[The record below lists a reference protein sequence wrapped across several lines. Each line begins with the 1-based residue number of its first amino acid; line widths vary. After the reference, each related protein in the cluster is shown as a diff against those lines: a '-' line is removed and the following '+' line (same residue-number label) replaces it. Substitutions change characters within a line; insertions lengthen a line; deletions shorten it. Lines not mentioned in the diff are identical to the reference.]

1 MKKLKKNDSKYFLEY
16 IDEYL
21 NFIRVS
27 GNFSSNTVISYQND
41 LKQFLN
47 FLFNLYKDSSAIFPE
62 DFVFDLKS
70 ITKRDI
76 KAFISDLLLAEKID
90 IKKVKKYNTKSISRK
105 ISTLKSFFRY
115 LKKRKYIDS
124 NPASVLIFPKR
135 PKNLPYFV
143 SESEMDR
150 LLDGAKSN
158 ELSILEKAIIELFY
172 STGIRLSE
180 LINLKIVNVNFNNKT
195 IKVLG
200 KGSKERIIPYG
211 EKANAALK
219 NYIEIRN
226 ICNIKNL
233 DNFFVTN
240 KGNKLYP
247 VQVQRMVNKSLS
259 GVTEIKK
266 KSPHVLRHTF
276 ATHLLDKGADI
287 RAVKDMLGHES
298 LSTTQIYTHL
308 TPEKLKKVYNQAHPK
323 AK

>member
-1 MKKLKKNDSKYFLEY
+1 MKNSNSKYFAEY
-16 IDEYL
+16 IEEYL

-27 GNFSSNTVISYQND
+27 GNFSSNTIISYQND
-41 LKQFLN
+41 LHQFLN
-47 FLFNLYKDSSAIFPE
+47 FLFKHYKDSSCLFPE
-62 DFVFDLKS
+62 KFIYDIKL

-76 KAFISDLLLAEKID
+76 KSFISELLLEEKID

-105 ISTLKSFFRY
+105 ISSLKSFFKY
-115 LKKRKYIDS
+115 SKKRKYIES

-135 PKNLPYFV
+135 AKNLPYFIT
-143 SESEMDR
+143 ETEIDK
-150 LLDGAKSN
+150 LLDGAKSID
-158 ELSILEKAIIELFY
+158 LSILDKAIMELFY
-172 STGIRLSE
+172 STGIRLTE
-180 LINLKIVNVNFNNKT
+180 LINLKVQNVNFQNKT

-211 EKANAALK
+211 GKANTALK
-219 NYIEIRN
+219 NYLEIRN
-226 ICNIKNL
+226 ICNIKNY
-233 DNFFVTN
+233 DNFFIGN

-247 VQVQRMVNKSLS
+247 MQVQRLVNKNLS
-259 GVTEIKK
+259 GVTESKK

-276 ATHLLDKGADI
+276 ATHMLDKGADI

>member
-1 MKKLKKNDSKYFLEY
+1 LKKSNSKYFLEY
-16 IDEYL
+16 IEEYL
-21 NFIRVS
+21 SFIRVS
-27 GNFSSNTVISYQND
+27 RNFSGNTIISYQND

-47 FLFNLYKDSSAIFPE
+47 FLFNLYKDSSVLFPE
-62 DFVFDLKS
+62 DFIFDVNLV
-70 ITKRDI
+70 TKRDI
-76 KAFISDLLLAEKID
+76 KSFISELLLAEKID

-105 ISTLKSFFRY
+105 ISTLKSFFKY
-115 LKKRKYIDS
+115 LRKRNYIDS

-135 PKNLPYFV
+135 PKNLPHFIT
-143 SESEMDR
+143 ESEMDR

-158 ELSILEKAIIELFY
+158 ELGILEKAIMELFY

-180 LINLKIVNVNFNNKT
+180 LINLKIVNVNFGNKT

-200 KGSKERIIPYG
+200 KGSKERIIPFG
-211 EKANAALK
+211 EKANKAMK

-226 ICNIKNL
+226 ICNTKNL

-247 VQVQRMVNKSLS
+247 MQVQRLVNKNLS
-259 GVTEIKK
+259 GVTESKK

-298 LSTTQIYTHL
+298 LSTTQVYTHL
-308 TPEKLKKVYNQAHPK
+308 TPEKLKKVYEQAHPK

>member
-1 MKKLKKNDSKYFLEY
+1 MKKSNSKYFLEY
-16 IDEYL
+16 IEEYL
-21 NFIRVS
+21 SFIRVS
-27 GNFSSNTVISYQND
+27 RNFSGNTIISYQND

-47 FLFNLYKDSSAIFPE
+47 FLFNLYKDSSVLFPE
-62 DFVFDLKS
+62 DFIFDVNLV
-70 ITKRDI
+70 TKRDI
-76 KAFISDLLLAEKID
+76 KSFISELLLAEKID

-105 ISTLKSFFRY
+105 ISTLKSFFKY
-115 LKKRKYIDS
+115 LRKRNYIDS

-135 PKNLPYFV
+135 PKNLPHFIT
-143 SESEMDR
+143 ESEMDR

-158 ELSILEKAIIELFY
+158 ELGILEKAIMELFY

-180 LINLKIVNVNFNNKT
+180 LINLKIVNVNFGNKT

-200 KGSKERIIPYG
+200 KGSKERIIPFG
-211 EKANAALK
+211 EKANKAMK

-226 ICNIKNL
+226 ICNTKNL

-247 VQVQRMVNKSLS
+247 MQVQRLVNKNLS
-259 GVTEIKK
+259 GVTESKK

-298 LSTTQIYTHL
+298 LSTTQVYTHL
-308 TPEKLKKVYNQAHPK
+308 TPEKLKKVYEQAHPK

>member
-1 MKKLKKNDSKYFLEY
+1 MKKNDSKYFLEY

-27 GNFSSNTVISYQND
+27 GNFSANTVISYQND

-47 FLFNLYKDSSAIFPE
+47 FLFNLYKDSSAVFPE
-62 DFVFDLKS
+62 DFVFNIKS
-70 ITKRDI
+70 VTKRDI
-76 KAFISDLLLAEKID
+76 KAFISDLFLAEKID

-105 ISTLKSFFRY
+105 ISTLKSFFKY
-115 LKKRKYIDS
+115 LKKRKCIES
-124 NPASVLIFPKR
+124 NPASVLIFPKK
-135 PKNLPYFV
+135 PKNLPHFV

-158 ELSILEKAIIELFY
+158 ELSILEKAIMELFY

-180 LINLKIVNVNFNNKT
+180 LINLKFSNVNFHNKT
-195 IKVLG
+195 IKVMG

-211 EKANAALK
+211 EKANAVMK

-233 DNFFVTN
+233 DNFFITN

-247 VQVQRMVNKSLS
+247 MQVQRMVNKNLS

>member
-1 MKKLKKNDSKYFLEY
+1 MKNSDSKYFKEY
-16 IDEYL
+16 IEEYL

-27 GNFSSNTVISYQND
+27 GNFSSNTVISYHND
-41 LKQFLN
+41 LYQFLN
-47 FLFNLYKDSSAIFPE
+47 FLFKHYRDSSCLFPE
-62 DFVFDLKS
+62 DFVYDIKL

-76 KAFISDLLLAEKID
+76 KSFISELLLEEKID

-105 ISTLKSFFRY
+105 ISSLKSFFKY
-115 LKKRKYIDS
+115 IKKRKYIES

-135 PKNLPYFV
+135 AKNLPYFV
-143 SESEMDR
+143 TETEIDR
-150 LLDGAKSN
+150 LLDGAKSID
-158 ELSILEKAIIELFY
+158 LSILDKAIMELFY
-172 STGIRLSE
+172 STGIRLTE
-180 LINLKIVNVNFNNKT
+180 LINLKFQNVNFQNKT

-200 KGSKERIIPYG
+200 KGSKERIIPFG
-211 EKANAALK
+211 GKAYSALK
-219 NYIEIRN
+219 NYMEIRN
-226 ICNIKNL
+226 ICNIKNY
-233 DNFFVTN
+233 DNFFIGN

-247 VQVQRMVNKSLS
+247 MQVQRLVNKNLS
-259 GVTEIKK
+259 GVTESKK

-276 ATHLLDKGADI
+276 ATHMLDKGADI

>member
-1 MKKLKKNDSKYFLEY
+1 LKNNSKYFVEY
-16 IDEYL
+16 IEEYL
-21 NFIRVS
+21 NFIRVA
-27 GNFSSNTVISYQND
+27 GNFSGNTVISYHND

-47 FLFNLYKDSSAIFPE
+47 FLFRTYKDSSCQFPE
-62 DFVFDLKS
+62 KFIYDIKS
-70 ITKRDI
+70 VTKRDI
-76 KAFISDLLLAEKID
+76 KSFISELLLEEKID

-105 ISTLKSFFRY
+105 ISTLKSFFKY
-115 LKKRKYIDS
+115 LKKRKFIDI

-135 PKNLPYFV
+135 AKNLPYFV
-143 SESEMDR
+143 TESDMEK
-150 LLDGAKSN
+150 LLEGAKTIDI
-158 ELSILEKAIIELFY
+158 SILDKAIMELFY
-172 STGIRLSE
+172 STGIRLTE
-180 LINLKIVNVNFNNKT
+180 LINLKIQNINFQSKT

-211 EKANAALK
+211 EKANKALK

-226 ICNIKNL
+226 ICNIKNY
-233 DNFFVTN
+233 DNFFIGN

-247 VQVQRMVNKSLS
+247 MQVQRLVNKNLS
-259 GVTEIKK
+259 TVTEMKK

-276 ATHLLDKGADI
+276 ATHMLDKGADI

-298 LSTTQIYTHL
+298 LSTTQVYTHL

>member
-1 MKKLKKNDSKYFLEY
+1 LKKSNSKYFLEY
-16 IDEYL
+16 IEEYL
-21 NFIRVS
+21 SFIRVS
-27 GNFSSNTVISYQND
+27 RNFSGNTIISYQND
-41 LKQFLN
+41 LKQFLT
-47 FLFNLYKDSSAIFPE
+47 FLFNLYKDSSVLFPE
-62 DFVFDLKS
+62 DFIFEIKS
-70 ITKRDI
+70 VTKRDI
-76 KAFISDLLLAEKID
+76 KSFISELFLAEKID

-105 ISTLKSFFRY
+105 ISTLKSFFKY
-115 LKKRKYIDS
+115 LRKRNYIDS

-135 PKNLPYFV
+135 PKNLPHFIT
-143 SESEMDR
+143 ESEMDR

-158 ELSILEKAIIELFY
+158 ELGILEKAILELFY

-180 LINLKIVNVNFNNKT
+180 LINLKIDNVNFSSKT

-211 EKANAALK
+211 EKANKAMK
-219 NYIEIRN
+219 NYLEIRN
-226 ICNIKNL
+226 ICNLKKL

-247 VQVQRMVNKSLS
+247 MQVQRLVNKNLS
-259 GVTEIKK
+259 GVTESKK

-298 LSTTQIYTHL
+298 LSTTQVYTHL
-308 TPEKLKKVYNQAHPK
+308 TPEKLKKVYEQAHPK

>member
-1 MKKLKKNDSKYFLEY
+1 MKNNSKYFLEY
-16 IDEYL
+16 IEEYL
-21 NFIRVS
+21 NFIRVA
-27 GNFSSNTVISYQND
+27 GNFSANTVISYQND

-47 FLFNLYKDSSAIFPE
+47 FLFKTYKDSSCLFPE
-62 DFVFDLKS
+62 EFVLDIKS
-70 ITKRDI
+70 VTKRDI
-76 KAFISDLLLAEKID
+76 KSFISDLLLEEKID

-105 ISTLKSFFRY
+105 ISTLKSFFKY
-115 LKKRKYIDS
+115 LKKRKFIDI

-135 PKNLPYFV
+135 AKNLPYFV
-143 SESEMDR
+143 TETDMEK
-150 LLDGAKSN
+150 LLEGAKTIDI
-158 ELSILEKAIIELFY
+158 SILDKAIMELFY
-172 STGIRLSE
+172 STGIRLTE
-180 LINLKIVNVNFNNKT
+180 LINLKIQNINFQSKT

-211 EKANAALK
+211 EKANKALK

-226 ICNIKNL
+226 ICNVKNY
-233 DNFFVTN
+233 DNFFIGN

-247 VQVQRMVNKSLS
+247 MQVQRLVNKNLS
-259 GVTEIKK
+259 TVTEMKK

-276 ATHLLDKGADI
+276 ATHMLDKGADI

-298 LSTTQIYTHL
+298 LSTTQVYTHL

>member
-1 MKKLKKNDSKYFLEY
+1 LKNNNSKYFVEY
-16 IDEYL
+16 IEEYL

-27 GNFSSNTVISYQND
+27 GNFSPNTVISYHND

-47 FLFNLYKDSSAIFPE
+47 FLFKSYKDSSVLFPE
-62 DFVFDLKS
+62 EFKYDIKA

-76 KAFISDLLLAEKID
+76 KSFISELLLEEKID

-105 ISTLKSFFRY
+105 ISTLKSFFKY
-115 LKKRKYIDS
+115 LKKRKFIDI

-135 PKNLPYFV
+135 AKNLPYFI
-143 SESEMDR
+143 SENEMTR
-150 LLDGAKSN
+150 LLDGSKSID
-158 ELSILEKAIIELFY
+158 LSILDKAVMELFY
-172 STGIRLSE
+172 STGIRLTE
-180 LINLKIVNVNFNNKT
+180 LINLKIQNVNFYNKT

-211 EKANAALK
+211 EKANKVLK

-226 ICNIKNL
+226 ICNIKNY
-233 DNFFVTN
+233 DNFFIGN

-247 VQVQRMVNKSLS
+247 MQVQRLVNKNLS
-259 GVTEIKK
+259 GVTESKK

-276 ATHLLDKGADI
+276 ATHMLDKGADI

-323 AK
+323 AN

>member
-1 MKKLKKNDSKYFLEY
+1 LKNNNSKYFVEY
-16 IDEYL
+16 IEEYL
-21 NFIRVS
+21 NFIRVA
-27 GNFSSNTVISYQND
+27 GNFSGNTVISYQND

-47 FLFNLYKDSSAIFPE
+47 FLFKTYNDASSQFPE
-62 DFVFDLKS
+62 ELIIDIKS
-70 ITKRDI
+70 VTKRDI
-76 KAFISDLLLAEKID
+76 KSFISELLLEEKID

-105 ISTLKSFFRY
+105 ISTLKSFFKY
-115 LKKRKYIDS
+115 LKKRKFIDI

-135 PKNLPYFV
+135 AKNLPYFV
-143 SESEMDR
+143 TESDMEK
-150 LLDGAKSN
+150 LLEGAKTIDI
-158 ELSILEKAIIELFY
+158 SILDKAIMELFY
-172 STGIRLSE
+172 STGIRLTE
-180 LINLKIVNVNFNNKT
+180 LINLKIQNINFQSKT

-211 EKANAALK
+211 EKANKALK

-226 ICNIKNL
+226 ICNIKNY
-233 DNFFVTN
+233 DNFFIGN

-247 VQVQRMVNKSLS
+247 MQVQRLVNKNLS
-259 GVTEIKK
+259 TVTEMKK

-276 ATHLLDKGADI
+276 ATHMLDKGADI

-298 LSTTQIYTHL
+298 LSTTQVYTHL

>member
-1 MKKLKKNDSKYFLEY
+1 LKKSDSKYFLDY
-16 IDEYL
+16 INEYL

-27 GNFSSNTVISYQND
+27 GNFSGNTVISYQND

-47 FLFNLYKDSSAIFPE
+47 FLFNLYKDSSALFPE
-62 DFVFDLKS
+62 EFVFDIKS
-70 ITKRDI
+70 VTKRDI

-105 ISTLKSFFRY
+105 ISTLKSFFKY

-135 PKNLPYFV
+135 PKNLPHFV
-143 SESEMDR
+143 TESEMDK
-150 LLDGAKSN
+150 LLEGAKSS
-158 ELSILEKAIIELFY
+158 ELGIMEKAILELFY

-180 LINLKIVNVNFNNKT
+180 LINLKIVNVNFHNKT

-211 EKANAALK
+211 EKANKALK
-219 NYIEIRN
+219 NYLEIRN
-226 ICNIKNL
+226 ICNTKNL

-247 VQVQRMVNKSLS
+247 VQVQRLVNKNLS
-259 GVTEIKK
+259 GVSEIKK

-276 ATHLLDKGADI
+276 ATHMLDKGADI

-308 TPEKLKKVYNQAHPK
+308 TPEKLKKAYNQAHPK
-323 AK
+323 AN

>member
-1 MKKLKKNDSKYFLEY
+1 LKNNNSKYFVDY
-16 IDEYL
+16 IEEYL

-27 GNFSSNTVISYQND
+27 GNFSPNTVISYHND

-47 FLFNLYKDSSAIFPE
+47 FLFQSYKDSSVLFSE
-62 DFVFDLKS
+62 DFQYDLKA

-76 KAFISDLLLAEKID
+76 KSFISELLLEEKID

-105 ISTLKSFFRY
+105 ISTLKSFFKY
-115 LKKRKYIDS
+115 LKKRKFIDI

-135 PKNLPYFV
+135 PKNLPYFI
-143 SESEMDR
+143 SENEMNR
-150 LLDGAKSN
+150 LLDGSKSID
-158 ELSILEKAIIELFY
+158 LSILDKAVMELFY
-172 STGIRLSE
+172 STGIRLTE
-180 LINLKIVNVNFNNKT
+180 LINLKIQNVNFFNKT

-200 KGSKERIIPYG
+200 KGSKERIIPFG
-211 EKANAALK
+211 GKANSALK
-219 NYIEIRN
+219 NYMEIRN
-226 ICNIKNL
+226 ICNIKYY
-233 DNFFVTN
+233 DNFFIGN

-247 VQVQRMVNKSLS
+247 MQVQRLVNKNLS
-259 GVTEIKK
+259 GVTESKK

-276 ATHLLDKGADI
+276 ATHMLDKGADI

-323 AK
+323 AN